1 MKKTLLIILIIIVL
15 VVITLFIYSGF
26 RKRNDAVINNYLVSD
41 DRKTM
46 KLSVEVASSIGY
58 VRDIDVVYIGN
69 RMYISFYSTFGLNSS
84 IGAKSEFEINLDEMC
99 TTDIYLLRENSEY
112 RLVLTKDK
120 STEMWEKVY

>member
-26 RKRNDAVINNYLVSD
+26 RKRNDAVISNYLVSD
-41 DRKTM
+41 DGKTM

-58 VRDIDVVYIGN
+58 VRDIDVVSSGN
-69 RMYISFYSTFGLNSS
+69 SMYISFYSTFGLNSS
-84 IGAKSEFEINLDEMC
+84 IGAKSEFQIDLDEMC
-99 TTDIYLLRENSEY
+99 TDIYLLGGNSEY

-120 STEMWEKVY
+120 STEMWGKVY